1 MQKKNLH
8 HDKTRINLKDKV
20 DRCLTVLWSQ
30 CISRCKTLQF
40 ASIITGPIEA
50 IGKLKCND
58 VRTLFWFFNQ
68 SINQFICPNAKQ
80 TLDRTPRE
88 DATSANRCPYSHSFP
103 FWNFNTI
110 VKVLL
115 IWNLVRFRELLVCS
129 SFISA
134 SLLAESEIATKIWRS
149 SATVTIISHSL

>member
-58 VRTLFWFFNQ
+58 VRTLFWFFTFL
-68 SINQFICPNAKQ
+68 S
-80 TLDRTPRE
+80 
-88 DATSANRCPYSHSFP
+88 
-103 FWNFNTI
+103 
-110 VKVLL
+110 VLEFQHNCEGAV
-115 IWNLVRFRELLVCS
+115 NLKLGK
-129 SFISA
+129 ISRIA
-134 SLLAESEIATKIWRS
+134 SLLFIYFGVTFSWVGNSNKNMTVFRYSHYNQSLTIMIARITLLTETPHRP
-149 SATVTIISHSL
+149 AR